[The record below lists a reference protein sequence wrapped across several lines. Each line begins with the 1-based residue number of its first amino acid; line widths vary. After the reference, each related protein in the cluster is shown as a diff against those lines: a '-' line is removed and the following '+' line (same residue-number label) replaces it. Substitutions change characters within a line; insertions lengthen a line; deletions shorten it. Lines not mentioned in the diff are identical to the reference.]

1 MRGDNKTEPLTDA
14 PVSLHSSNST
24 NSATSPPDLNM
35 GDKIHRH
42 HQNYSDLIRNL
53 ASKYAAAA
61 AASNNGKQWVLSKHY
76 ISSQKACQNFLRI
89 KSSNSR
95 LGQRV
100 FAKIL
105 CPPIKLIKGSLLII
119 FDSALQWRKKF
130 HLPVRM
136 VLNQPLEETIRMAPP
151 L

>member
-35 GDKIHRH
+35 GDKINRH

-61 AASNNGKQWVLSKHY
+61 AASNNGKQWVLSGRY
-76 ISSQKACQNFLRI
+76 ISSQKAYQNFLVVLASKFMQSI
-89 KSSNSR
+89 GSKCNPKWIFGSIQGQESVPPSHKLEIPSSTSNPIIPKFFD
-95 LGQRV
+95 LGAH
-100 FAKIL
+100 FL
-105 CPPIKLIKGSLLII
+105 
-119 FDSALQWRKKF
+119 ALDWPK
-130 HLPVRM
+130 
-136 VLNQPLEETIRMAPP
+136 N
-151 L
+151 